1 MPGCLPIPGCRR
13 LVVTVRVYCRLSLV
27 WDSVLLGVTEL
38 LKDGLCCLESKCQ
51 ITANPFMLQ
60 ARRAQKEKMK
70 QAVRPSENTNSG
82 KQWA

>member
-38 LKDGLCCLESKCQ
+38 LKDGYVVLSL
-51 ITANPFMLQ
+51 TANPFMLQ
-60 ARRAQKEKMK
+60 VRRAQKEKMK